1 MYILLRDAA
10 NVRVAGIHGDVLEV
24 VEPAENGEFAD
35 LGDAGEEP
43 EADVGVLG
51 LHDAVE
57 SLELAA
63 EDIGERLVREV
74 IDNGLVVF
82 VNEDDDRAAGLGVG
96 GFYDIAETQSG
107 HVRAVLRAVF
117 PFPLGEGIIQY
128 FLQDIRFV
136 ICFSAQIEAQYR
148 ILNPVFLQLCDG
160 EALEKLLPPA
170 EVSFH
175 RGDKQA
181 LAEAAGAA
189 EEGIAS
195 LSGQVVDKTG
205 LVHIDETVF
214 ADLFEILYADRV
226 KHGAVVIST
235 FAKIRKAGNNSYL
248 YLKKNCRM
256 KLYRYLPVLVLL
268 LAVSCGPAQRVA
280 VTLDDVESYI
290 NDQPDSALVVLAGVD
305 STALT
310 TRALRARYALL
321 RTMAIDKCY
330 GDITTP
336 GLLAPAVSW
345 YEHHGSADEKMKAL
359 YYQGRIAQD
368 CKDLNNAAVFY
379 ARAEEYAGIVTDK
392 HALGVLYLA
401 EASIYNS
408 VHNIEKEKEYAEK
421 GLSEFCAIN
430 DPMQDIALGQ
440 LAISYFTLRDWERA
454 DSLFRKGIASSSSN
468 PYAQSIFLSNYARMK
483 VLQPK
488 PEPEEAIDLLERKQI
503 ELNQRLSLRD
513 IGAYAY
519 ALALSGRHQEAT
531 DLLKQLG
538 HYSESSPMA
547 VTIWISRCA
556 LANGDYKLAYEALSQ
571 ARVSEDAE
579 IQRVLSDSVTDA
591 ISNYY
596 NQVAK
601 QKQWQYRINIAV
613 LLIILLLLSLMLV
626 LVFLRKNKI
635 DDERTRVLGIC
646 STLEKEAAEQEIET
660 AQLKIRL
667 SHFRDVAR
675 QERISRFKQAGR
687 LRTAIWR
694 LDHRGMPA
702 WFTED
707 ADMTAIK
714 EELSQVYDI
723 DDSGEKLV
731 LRLDRE
737 LDGAIIPLLQKLN
750 MQNKPQ
756 EQLFLCCCLLD
767 LPSDVVAA
775 KFGITPNNVRVRK
788 HRLKEQIGALLN
800 ADYDSLFDIH
810 R

>member
-1 MYILLRDAA
+1 M
-10 NVRVAGIHGDVLEV
+10 VAC
-24 VEPAENGEFAD
+24 N
-35 LGDAGEEP
+35 
-43 EADVGVLG
+43 
-51 LHDAVE
+51 
-57 SLELAA
+57 
-63 EDIGERLVREV
+63 
-74 IDNGLVVF
+74 
-82 VNEDDDRAAGLGVG
+82 
-96 GFYDIAETQSG
+96 QSSRQ
-107 HVRAVLRAVF
+107 H
-117 PFPLGEGIIQY
+117 
-128 FLQDIRFV
+128 
-136 ICFSAQIEAQYR
+136 
-148 ILNPVFLQLCDG
+148 
-160 EALEKLLPPA
+160 
-170 EVSFH
+170 
-175 RGDKQA
+175 
-181 LAEAAGAA
+181 
-189 EEGIAS
+189 
-195 LSGQVVDKTG
+195 
-205 LVHIDETVF
+205 
-214 ADLFEILYADRV
+214 
-226 KHGAVVIST
+226 
-235 FAKIRKAGNNSYL
+235 
-248 YLKKNCRM
+248 
-256 KLYRYLPVLVLL
+256 
-268 LAVSCGPAQRVA
+268 VA

-368 CKDLNNAAVFY
+368 CKDINNAAVFY

-454 DSLFRKGIASSSSN
+454 DSLFRKGLASSSSN

-488 PEPEEAIDLLERKQI
+488 PDPEAAIALLKRKQK
-503 ELNQRLSLRD
+503 ELGQRLSLRD
-513 IGAYAY
+513 AGAYAY
-519 ALALSGRHQEAT
+519 ALALSGKHQEAKG
-531 DLLKQLG
+531 LLMQLEQ
-538 HYSESSPMA
+538 YSESSPMVA
-547 VTIWISRCA
+547 AIWLSRCA
-556 LANGDYKLAYEALSQ
+556 LAKGDYKLAYEALSQ
-571 ARVSEDAE
+571 ARESEDAE
-579 IQRVLSDSVTDA
+579 IHRVLSDSVTDA
-591 ISNYY
+591 ISRFYS
-596 NQVAK
+596 QAAR
-601 QKQWQYRINIAV
+601 QKQFQYRINIAF
-613 LLIILLLLSLMLV
+613 LFIILLLLSLVLV

-635 DDERTRVLGIC
+635 EEERTRIMGIC
-646 STLEKEAAEQEIET
+646 STLEKEAAEQETET
-660 AQLKIRL
+660 AHLKIQL
-667 SHFRDVAR
+667 NHLQDVAR

-694 LDHRGMPA
+694 LDHRGAPV

-707 ADMTAIK
+707 ADMIAIK
-714 EELSQVYDI
+714 KELSQVYDI
-723 DDSGEKLV
+723 DDTGGILV
-731 LRLDRE
+731 RRLDCE
-737 LDGAIIPLLQKLN
+737 LGGVIIPLLQKLN
-750 MQNKPQ
+750 LQNEPQ

-775 KFGITPNNVRVRK
+775 KFGITPNNVRVKK
-788 HRLKEQIGALLN
+788 HRLKAQIASLLN